1 MHTSRYQGHEL
12 GPKTPFL
19 VRRYEQGVK
28 LTGIIY
34 MHRISDTRMTGTSRR
49 NFRLFRELCGEDAF
63 QNILIVTNMGRDDD
77 LEACSDKERQLATD
91 DKYYKPMLDG
101 GARMVRHDG
110 TPASAKAI
118 VGQLIG
124 KGEVTLI
131 GQREIV
137 DEHKDFSGTAVGKE
151 LTRVLKEQAEEYD
164 IELRELRAGLEDSTR
179 DRDERQR
186 RVGQDDLE
194 KKRDEIES
202 IRSRLENMEQI
213 FRTEKVRLLAIIAAM
228 EAEKSVHVEHIRVLE
243 EKQKARLEHEK
254 EERLLF
260 QQQIFS
266 AMQKSS
272 SWMAEAPLVVQRGG
286 PSTAADEKR
295 FVFGEEL
302 QRERTRRQVEQAL
315 WWGQTLLQVRKW
327 AAESFIQAYEALV
340 CTILATRKAR
350 MAKRLCKATKALERL
365 QAEVDRQKEEIERLV
380 KRKGETEE
388 EELRRERERRVGLEQ
403 ARKSGALESS
413 VRIHTGIWICHTL
426 AAIMTVVLIIWS

>member
-1 MHTSRYQGHEL
+1 MPRADRNST
-12 GPKTPFL
+12 
-19 VRRYEQGVK
+19 RRYEQGVK

-110 TPASAKAI
+110 TPASAKSI

-124 KGEVTLI
+124 KAEVTLV

-137 DEHKDFSGTAVGKE
+137 DEHKEFSGTAVGKE

-164 IELRELRAGLEDSTR
+164 TELRELRAGLEDSTR
-179 DRDERQR
+179 DKDERQR

-194 KKRDEIES
+194 KKREEIES
-202 IRSRLENMEQI
+202 IKSRIEKMEQT
-213 FRTEKVRLLAIIAAM
+213 FRTEKARLLAIIAAM
-228 EAEKSVHVEHIRVLE
+228 EAEKSMHVEHIRVLE
-243 EKQKARLEHEK
+243 EQQKARLEQEK

-272 SWMAEAPLVVQRGG
+272 WMAETPLAVRRGE
-286 PSTAADEKR
+286 PTTAAQEKR
-295 FVFGEEL
+295 FMFGEEL

-327 AAESFIQAYEALV
+327 AAEMFIQAHEALV
-340 CTILATRKAR
+340 CTILAIRKVR
-350 MAKRLCKATKALERL
+350 MAKRLCEARKALKRL
-365 QAEVDRQKEEIERLV
+365 QAEVDRHKAEIERLV
-380 KRKGETEE
+380 KRKEKTEE
-388 EELRRERERRVGLEQ
+388 EELRRERERRMGLEQ
-403 ARKSGALESS
+403 ARKSGALEGS
-413 VRIHTGIWICHTL
+413 VRIHTGIWIFHTL
-426 AAIMTVVLIIWS
+426 AAIMIVVLIIWS